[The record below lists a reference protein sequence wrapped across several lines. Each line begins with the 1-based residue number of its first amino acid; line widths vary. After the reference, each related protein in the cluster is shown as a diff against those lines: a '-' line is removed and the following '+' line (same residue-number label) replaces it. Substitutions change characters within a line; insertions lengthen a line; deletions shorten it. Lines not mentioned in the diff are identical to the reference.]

1 MALKH
6 ALFYFLIDYKQFLFY
21 YYLTMK
27 INTKLSIA
35 THIVLCIAFFENEGT
50 TSNLLAKSVRTNP
63 SIIRRILLKLQAAGI
78 VETDKKGSRLIKDEE
93 DITLLSIYEA
103 VFTEEERGLFNFHE
117 PNHVCP
123 VGCAMFDVLGEEFN
137 SVRIDFEESMSKIT
151 IKKIAAEVRKRKKHI
166 DFMNK

>member
-1 MALKH
+1 MID
-6 ALFYFLIDYKQFLFY
+6 YYNFLIIFIS
-21 YYLTMK
+21 MK

-35 THIVLCIAFFENEGT
+35 SHIVLCIAFFENEGT
-50 TSNLLAKSVRTNP
+50 TSHLLAKSVRTNP
-63 SIIRRILLKLQAAGI
+63 SVIRKILLKLQNAGI
-78 VETDKKGSRLIKDEE
+78 VETTKKGSRLIKNEE

-137 SVRIDFEESMSKIT
+137 NVRLDFEKSMSKIT
-151 IKKIAAEVRKRKKHI
+151 IKQIADEVRKKKKHL

>member
-1 MALKH
+1 MIYIQL
-6 ALFYFLIDYKQFLFY
+6 LTIIIFYFFFFF
-21 YYLTMK
+21 MK

-50 TSNLLAKSVRTNP
+50 TSNLLAKSVKTNP

-78 VETDKKGSRLIKDEE
+78 VETDKKGSRLIKDED

-123 VGCAMFDVLGEEFN
+123 VGCAMFDVLGEEFD
-137 SVRIDFEESMSKIT
+137 SVRLDFEKSMSKIT
-151 IKKIAAEVRKRKKHI
+151 IKKIADEVRKRKKHI

>member
-1 MALKH
+1 
-6 ALFYFLIDYKQFLFY
+6 
-21 YYLTMK
+21 MK
-27 INTKLSIA
+27 INTKLSVA

-50 TSNLLAKSVRTNP
+50 TSHLLAKSVKTNP
-63 SIIRRILLKLQAAGI
+63 AVIRRILLKLQDAGI
-78 VETDKKGSRLIKDEE
+78 VETDKKGSRLIKDEK

-137 SVRIDFEESMSKIT
+137 NVRLDFEKSLSKIT
-151 IKKIAAEVRKRKKHI
+151 IKKIVDEVRKRKKHI
-166 DFMNK
+166 DFIAKAILPEISLHTLLFPF